1 MRLSVRSA
9 AIAPLLLL
17 AACASGGPAPAV
29 PVSPASPAPA
39 LPRPRRTLPR
49 LRPSRRLPPPRP
61 PVDARTARVVK
72 LCALW
77 GEVRY
82 LHPWVV
88 EGRVDWDAALVAAL
102 PAALAAQT
110 DDDAAAAAR
119 TMLEALHDPATRVD
133 RASTLLDDVPG
144 AARTSPPPVDGVSI
158 VAVSVKD
165 YGQIRPT
172 VDQVRKAIA
181 PGKPLVL
188 DLRGGSR
195 DSSWLTRSA
204 VEEAGSVLVSHP
216 ATAPV
221 GRYVEH
227 HGYRPQSG
235 TTSGGYGTMLVSEL
249 ATSYR
254 PGGKDHPS
262 RVVFLTDARGGVPD
276 VAWAMQA
283 VGDAS
288 IVVAGKLTSDENAAT
303 DRVHL
308 SGGWVAHVRRA
319 ELAGAEP
326 RADLELDP
334 SLAVAKI
341 LEGAVRAAK
350 RAGGPRRR
358 AAAVASPAAQ
368 PVWQKDATYD
378 DAPYPSKERRMLGL
392 FRLWSVIHY
401 FYPYL
406 PLMGHAWD
414 EALADFV
421 PRFEA
426 AADAREYAF
435 AVAELAA
442 RIPDGHVA
450 LWGSKE
456 LNALHG
462 KGELPFDVRILEGQP
477 AIAVPHDE
485 AAFAR
490 LGVELG
496 DVVVSMDGEP
506 VEARMARLTRYFA
519 ASNESYRGYR
529 VANMA
534 LRCDPAGPAPVLG
547 LRGRGGAVREVRVPC
562 TAWSSSAQRSGPV
575 YHLLDDA
582 TGYADHD
589 RLETGEVDAMFK
601 AFASTQAIVFDMR
614 GYPHGTAWV
623 IGPRLNVREATA
635 GAQFFEPLLSPLSA
649 EMSFFRQPIPP
660 TDRPLY
666 RGKTVM
672 LVDERTM
679 SQSEH
684 TGLFFE
690 AANGTRFVG
699 SQTAGANGDV
709 TNVSLPGGLYVSFS
723 GHDVRHAD
731 GRQLQRVGL
740 VPDVE
745 IRPTLEG
752 LRAGRDEVLDRA
764 RELLRT
770 GK

>member
-1 MRLSVRSA
+1 M
-9 AIAPLLLL
+9 
-17 AACASGGPAPAV
+17 
-29 PVSPASPAPA
+29 
-39 LPRPRRTLPR
+39 
-49 LRPSRRLPPPRP
+49 
-61 PVDARTARVVK
+61 K

-88 EGRVDWDAALVAAL
+88 EGRVDWDTALVAAL

-119 TMLEALHDPATRVD
+119 SMLDALHDPATRVD
-133 RASTLLDDVPG
+133 RASTLLDEIPG
-144 AARTSPPPVDGVSI
+144 AERTSPPPVDGVP
-158 VAVSVKD
+158 VVVVSVKE
-165 YGQIRPT
+165 YAQIHA
-172 VDQVRKAIA
+172 VVEQVRTAIK

-204 VEEAGSVLVSHP
+204 VEDAAGALVAHAAVAP
-216 ATAPV
+216 TA
-221 GRYVEH
+221 RYVEH

-254 PGGKDHPS
+254 PSGKEHPS

-283 VGDAS
+283 AGDAS

-303 DRVHL
+303 NLVHL
-308 SGGWVAHVRRA
+308 AGGWVAHVRRA
-319 ELAGAEP
+319 EVGGGEP

-334 SLAVAKI
+334 SLAEAKI
-341 LEGAVRAAK
+341 VEAAVRAAK
-350 RAGGPRRR
+350 RPGAPHRRTAGF
-358 AAAVASPAAQ
+358 AATAAQ

-392 FRLWSVIHY
+392 FRFWSVIHY

-406 PLMGHAWD
+406 PLMGRAWD

-426 AADAREYAF
+426 AADAREYVF

-442 RIPDGHVA
+442 RIPDGHVSV
-450 LWGSKE
+450 WGSKE
-456 LNALHG
+456 LVALHG
-462 KGELPFDVRILEGQP
+462 KGQLPFDVRIIEGQP

-485 AAFAR
+485 AAFTR

-529 VANMA
+529 LANMA
-534 LRCDPAGPAPVLG
+534 LRCDPAGPPPVLG
-547 LRGRGGAVREVRVPC
+547 LRGRGGAVREVQVPC
-562 TAWSSSAQRSGPV
+562 TTWSASPQRSGPV
-575 YHLLDDA
+575 YRLLDDA
-582 TGYADHD
+582 TGYADLD
-589 RLETGEVDAMFK
+589 RLETGDVDAMFK
-601 AFASTQAIVFDMR
+601 VFASTQAIVFDMR

-623 IGPRLNVREATA
+623 IAPRLNVREATA
-635 GAQFFEPLLSPLSA
+635 GAQFFEPLVSPLSA
-649 EMSFFRQPIPP
+649 EMSFFRQPLPP

-672 LVDERTM
+672 LIDERTM

-709 TNVSLPGGLYVSFS
+709 TNLSLPGGLYVSFS

-745 IRPTLEG
+745 VHPTLEA
-752 LRAGRDEVLDRA
+752 LRTGRDEVLDRA